1 MALVFDAMAEPY
13 CATDRMTNPFSFGSE
28 TIVPA
33 LTSKSGTW
41 MRKLARVFY
50 GRKILGLVAVGSR
63 QVTSVRLRL
72 PVAPERMELYRS
84 LLPRE
89 FDLPAVPRVYF
100 YISEFQ
106 GTYPAK
112 IKGGYREAAVCIRA
126 SYKGDSR
133 TDPARG
139 GWHVL
144 TMPVSAAS
152 ALKGGLMTGYPKYL
166 ADIALEVRTDDAVGT
181 VRTEGLDVFQMSWR
195 SAETSV
201 PDLDEEG
208 VTVPVYLL
216 ADGRVN
222 IMQNEVPEQNSFECR
237 TGVTTVGISA
247 PAQWTGLLDSL
258 EVKAPGVIKM
268 FTGRFNLTRRSR

>member
-1 MALVFDAMAEPY
+1 
-13 CATDRMTNPFSFGSE
+13 
-28 TIVPA
+28 
-33 LTSKSGTW
+33 
-41 MRKLARVFY
+41 
-50 GRKILGLVAVGSR
+50 
-63 QVTSVRLRL
+63 
-72 PVAPERMELYRS
+72 MELYRS

-89 FDLPAVPRVYF
+89 FDLPAVPRVYV

-144 TMPVSAAS
+144 TMPVSAES

-166 ADIALEVRTDDAVGT
+166 ADIALEVRTDDAIGT
-181 VRTEGLDVFQMSWR
+181 VRTEGRDVFQMSWR
-195 SAETSV
+195 SAETPV
-201 PDLDEEG
+201 PDLDEEE

-222 IMQNEVPEQNSFECR
+222 IMQNEVPEQKTFEAR
-237 TGVTTVGISA
+237 TGMTTVTVTA
-247 PAQWTGLLDSL
+247 PSPWTGLLDGL
-258 EVKAPGVIKM
+258 TVKGPGAVKV
-268 FTGRFNLTRRSR
+268 FTGRFNLTRRSK